1 MVETVRGPVADAAA
15 VLAIAAEAERSD
27 GIGALSEQFRLGVT
41 DAGPHLLA
49 AGPDGAVAGYAG
61 VVVPPA
67 GGPGSAEVVVA
78 PSQRRRGLGRALVT
92 GTLELVGDG
101 GTVWAHG
108 DLPAA
113 RALAAD
119 LGLTAVRTLLNLR
132 RGLHGAGSGASG
144 PNDAGPD
151 TAPSNPPGVTVRTYA
166 GSEDDAAILAVNNAA
181 FAWHPEQGG
190 WTQQQ
195 IDERTGA
202 AWFDP
207 AGLFLAVD
215 DQDRLLGFHWT
226 KVADPAAGL
235 GEGEESGGS
244 RGRSPRGEVYIVAV
258 APEGQGRGLGR
269 LLTAVGLQYL
279 AGRGL
284 SEVELYVEGDNT
296 AALRTYAALG
306 FAEHERHAAYALR

>member
-1 MVETVRGPVADAAA
+1 MTQRHAVEVVRGPVTDPES
-15 VLAIAAEAERSD
+15 VRAIAAAAEDAD

-41 DAGPHLLA
+41 GAGPHVLA
-49 AGPDGAVAGYAG
+49 RAADGAVAGYAG
-61 VVVPPA
+61 IVVPPA

-78 PSQRRRGLGRALVT
+78 PSERRRGLGRALVT
-92 GTLELVGDG
+92 GALDLVGDG

-108 DLPAA
+108 DLPPA

-132 RGLHGAGSGASG
+132 RPLRGAGSGASG
-144 PNDAGPD
+144 TNDAGPD

-166 GSEDDAAILAVNNAA
+166 GPEDDAAILAVNNEA

-190 WTQQQ
+190 WTQEQ

-215 DQDRLLGFHWT
+215 DRDRLLGFHWT

-235 GEGEESGGS
+235 GE
-244 RGRSPRGEVYIVAV
+244 VYVVAV
-258 APEGQGRGLGR
+258 APDGQGRGLGR

-284 SEVELYVEGDNT
+284 TEVELYVEGDNT
-296 AALRTYAALG
+296 AALRTYAGLG
-306 FAEHERHAAYALR
+306 FTEHERHVAYALQ